1 MKPLCAGWGLL
12 CCAILASGCGGGSN
26 PSAAT
31 AENGGDGV
39 TVAQEGGNGPENG
52 LPTTAIAA
60 PPTQPAEPL
69 PGFGFD
75 EEEGATEETPA
86 DVGEPIEGSPE
97 WNLREITKITLK
109 PLPQTTDPDEISA
122 ARTERWTRVI
132 ELARGTIAQTHKDKE
147 KAQLFSVAVRHML
160 EARMQLALQGD
171 RAAVDALYDD
181 AASLWERD
189 KDSREAM
196 EAAFTLVELAYTSAR
211 NTTSG
216 DTKWLQEYVRQATQY
231 AKNFPRDT
239 SRAAPMLFNA
249 ANLCEQRGFKKPA
262 VKTYTQIQEQFPDSP
277 YAQRAVAVLRRLNL
291 DGQPVQLAGPS
302 IEEGQV
308 AIEDFAGSPVVVVF
322 WTSASPTFAQ
332 ELESLQK
339 LQRRAAKTSL
349 KFLGVCVDGDVE
361 KVKSY
366 IEEHKIS
373 WPQILFTDPAQQ
385 GWNNP
390 IATYYG
396 LIEPAIW
403 VVDQEGKVVTTTA
416 KATELE
422 PHILPLLKGGARRQP
437 EAAAE

>member
-1 MKPLCAGWGLL
+1 MKSLCAGWGLL

-26 PSAAT
+26 PNAAAT
-31 AENGGDGV
+31 GGSAGEGAVEVADNG
-39 TVAQEGGNGPENG
+39 AENG

-60 PPTQPAEPL
+60 PPAQPEEPL
-69 PGFGFD
+69 SGFGFQ
-75 EEEGATEETPA
+75 EEEGTTEEAPA

-97 WNLREITKITLK
+97 WNLREITKITIA
-109 PLPQTTDPDEISA
+109 PLPQTTDPDEITA
-122 ARTERWTRVI
+122 ARTERWTKVI

-160 EARMQLALQGD
+160 AARMELALQGD

-189 KDSREAM
+189 KDSKEAM
-196 EAAFTLVELAYTSAR
+196 EAAFTLAQLAYTSAR

-231 AKNFPRDT
+231 AKNFPKDT
-239 SRAAPMLFNA
+239 PRSVPMLFNA

-262 VKTYTQIQEQFPDSP
+262 LKTYTQIQEQYPDSP
-277 YAQRAVAVLRRLNL
+277 YARQIVGVMRRLNL

-302 IEEGQV
+302 LEEGQI

-322 WTSASPTFAQ
+322 WTSASPTFPQ
-332 ELESLQK
+332 ELEALQK

-349 KFLGVCVDGDVE
+349 KFLGVCVDSDVVQ
-361 KVKSY
+361 VKSF
-366 IEEHKIS
+366 IAERKIS
-373 WPQILFTDPAQQ
+373 WPQILFTEPAQQ

-396 LIEPAIW
+396 LIEPTIW

-422 PHILPLLKGGARRQP
+422 QHILPLLKGGARRQP